1 MLLSLI
7 ITDSESKKLKSV
19 DVTSTLSQNV
29 LNFFIM
35 PTFVIGIRVLQ
46 LRKIEKDKI
55 TTTLFLSHQSTKRFV
70 SVVVLVVIRASKS
83 SCRYM
88 QGIKVNLGIYLH
100 VTLFVK
106 LPNGSNILLRS
117 TDTIGHTKDLN
128 Y

>member
-88 QGIKVNLGIYLH
+88 QGIKVNMGIYLH

-106 LPNGSNILLRS
+106 LPNGSKILLRS
-117 TDTIGHTKDLN
+117 TDTIGLTKDLT